1 MFQFPVPVM
10 TIGLLLCSNIFMT
23 FAWYGHL
30 KFPHAMLWHAIVISW
45 LIAFFEYCLQVPAN
59 RIGYGYFSAAELKTS
74 LDNLSLSVCLMCWGC
89 YLGEPFKWNYV
100 VGFALIVL
108 AAFVIFHKW

>member
-1 MFQFPVPVM
+1 M
-10 TIGLLLCSNIFMT
+10 IF
-23 FAWYGHL
+23 
-30 KFPHAMLWHAIVISW
+30 
-45 LIAFFEYCLQVPAN
+45 
-59 RIGYGYFSAAELKTS
+59 
-74 LDNLSLSVCLMCWGC
+74 SVF